1 MKKEG
6 GRVRA
11 RVTRGG
17 THRIGKTRIGDSR
30 EKHEGWR
37 WKDEGVNSVCIM
49 PLCSLECEA

>member
-37 WKDEGVNSVCIM
+37 WKDEGMNSVCIM